1 MRLILHASVDLI
13 PQMDTIYFLSFGEE
27 KYPQGKF
34 EYLSYLPGATAS
46 PPSDAPWWAPPL
58 NLKAIMGGIVGQAW
72 EIP

>member
-1 MRLILHASVDLI
+1 MRLILRASVDYI

-34 EYLSYLPGATAS
+34 EYLSYLPGTTPS
-46 PPSDAPWWAPPL
+46 PPSDAPWWSPPL
-58 NLKAIMGGIVGQAW
+58 NLKAIGVEIVGQEL